1 MADPTD
7 NSAQPAEPGVV
18 NQVVAITDLAPHPR
32 NYNRH
37 SPEQLQRL
45 RVSLKRFGQVRSIV
59 VQALDGGG
67 FVIVAG
73 HGLIEA
79 AKAEGWQEVHA
90 DVIPAAWP
98 EFRVLAYMA
107 ADNELARM
115 SDPDQEQLAALIAKV
130 QAEGDDEL
138 ASLAAG
144 TERLMNKLLAEM
156 NGEAAGADPGD
167 QSDRAEELLAKWRT
181 APGQLWL
188 IESKSV
194 PGKCHRLL
202 CGDSTNAEQ
211 VHRLMNGQRAV
222 LFATDPPY
230 LVDYTGTNH
239 PHKWSEK
246 PKSMN
251 KDWSESYKDPDWDD
265 SSQGPSFY
273 ENFVRVAVEEAI
285 VEDAAWYCWH
295 ASRRQAMLEAVWE
308 KFGAFVHQQI
318 VWVKDRPVLTRSW
331 YMWQHEP
338 CFFGWIKGKKPR
350 RVLDTFRRSVW
361 EFPTLPPGTKTDH
374 PTSKPVDLFKIPME
388 EHTLPGEVCYEPFS
402 GSGSQHVAGEQT
414 GRLVYGNEI
423 SPQFCAA
430 ILERLSG
437 MGLACRLEQGMETPA
452 EEMPASE
459 AGAVE
464 VGQSA

>member
-1 MADPTD
+1 M
-7 NSAQPAEPGVV
+7 V
-18 NQVVAITDLAPHPR
+18 NQVVTLADLAPHPR

-45 RVSLKRFGQVRSIV
+45 RLSLKRFGQVRSAV
-59 VQALDGGG
+59 VQALVGGG
-67 FVIVAG
+67 YVIVAG

-79 AKAEGWQEVHA
+79 AKAEGWTEVHA
-90 DVIPAAWP
+90 DVIPPDWP
-98 EFRVLAYMA
+98 EFKVLAYMA

-115 SDPDQEQLAALIAKV
+115 SDPDQEQLAALVKKV
-130 QAEGDDEL
+130 QTEGDAEL

-144 TERLMNKLLAEM
+144 TERLMNKLLADLD
-156 NGEAAGADPGD
+156 GETAGEDPGD
-167 QSDRAEELLAKWRT
+167 QSDRAEELLAKWGT
-181 APGQLWL
+181 ALGQLWL

-202 CGDSTNAEQ
+202 CGDSTKAED
-211 VHRLMNGQRAV
+211 VRRLMNGERAV

-239 PHKWSEK
+239 PHKWGAK
-246 PKSMN
+246 DKHMN
-251 KDWSESYKDPDWDD
+251 KDWSETYRDPEWDD
-265 SSQGPSFY
+265 SSQGPGFY
-273 ENFVRVAVEEAI
+273 EGFVAVAIAEAI
-285 VEDAAWYCWH
+285 TENAAWYCWH

-318 VWVKDRPVLTRSW
+318 IWVKDRPVLTRSW

-350 RVLDTFRRSVW
+350 RVRDEFLRTVW

-374 PTSKPVDLFKIPME
+374 PTSKPVELFEIPME
-388 EHTLPGEVCYEPFS
+388 EHTLPGEICYEPFS
-402 GSGSQHVAGEQT
+402 GSGSQHVAGEHK
-414 GRLVYGNEI
+414 GRLVYGNELA
-423 SPQFCAA
+423 PQFVAA

-437 MGLACRLEQGMETPA
+437 MGLVCRLEQEP
-452 EEMPASE
+452 EASE
-459 AGAVE
+459 RNEVSGEASPEGVE
-464 VGQSA
+464 